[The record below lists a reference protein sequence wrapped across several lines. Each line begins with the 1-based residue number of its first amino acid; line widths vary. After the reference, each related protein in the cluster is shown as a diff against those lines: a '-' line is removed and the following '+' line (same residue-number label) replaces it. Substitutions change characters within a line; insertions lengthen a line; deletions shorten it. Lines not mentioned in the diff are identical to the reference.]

1 MIQLQLTSILETVLW
16 IASAVG
22 LFLLLR
28 MFFAPLVD
36 LVSQR
41 IGGALRV
48 GALVSAYLIAVA
60 KVVQQADTWV
70 AAAAGAGLVLFTALC
85 FRPLKLMAL
94 GDIMKAVGVLREGD
108 YVSIGGRVARVTEVK
123 ATHTILTT
131 SDLRKLYIPNDRLL
145 SEKIV
150 NFTKSGAGVLFVR
163 IKIDGRRIS
172 IPDAKLILLKTGTD
186 IAKAEAAPNRAP
198 EVRVEKIEDPYVTLR
213 LTLYVINPAKAE
225 PLASHIMER
234 VYTKLSE
241 AAAAAAI

>member
-1 MIQLQLTSILETVLW
+1 MIQLQLTPVLETVLW
-16 IASAVG
+16 MVSALA

-28 MFFAPLVD
+28 LFFAPLVD

-41 IGGALRV
+41 VGGALRI
-48 GALVSAYLIAVA
+48 GALVSAYVIAVV
-60 KVVQQADTWV
+60 KVVEQVDTWV
-70 AAAAGAGLVLFTALC
+70 AAAAGAGLILFTAVS
-85 FRPLKLMAL
+85 FKPLRLMVL
-94 GDIMKAVGVLREGD
+94 GDVMKAVGVLREGD
-108 YVSIGGRVARVTEVK
+108 YVSVRGRVARVTEVK

-163 IKIDGRRIS
+163 IKVDGRRIS

-234 VYTKLSE
+234 VYTKLAE